1 MSKLMSFCQ
10 SVTIVSCLV
19 MSAFVQAQS
28 GPDQGNPNQAVTD
41 LIRLQHRTPDS
52 IRSAIEPQLD
62 PRGAINQFDNA
73 LIISTSRA
81 NLTTLRQM
89 IEELDIPL
97 RQVRINVDFAYGQP
111 LPAAVAS
118 VAAEAAQAAETADTS
133 PSSLS
138 PSSLA
143 PSSLAPSS
151 LAPSPRQSIVVTEGD
166 AVWFENRLPPVV
178 LPSFAD
184 YPPEQTGSPEVAMG
198 FGASVELRDNRV
210 ILRTAMPQDNTAGG
224 GNNLQDR
231 LLSSTIELEPGQWF
245 VLNAPPEDDAIISEA
260 DSGDFNDFAGASG
273 VDSNADTR
281 SAPAASDSAPDL
293 MAVQVEPL

>member
-138 PSSLA
+138 PSSLG
-143 PSSLAPSS
+143 PSS

-166 AVWFENRLPPVV
+166 AVWFENRLPPGV

-245 VLNAPPEDDAIISEA
+245 VLNAPPEDDAMISEA

-293 MAVQVEPL
+293 MAVQVELL

>member
-133 PSSLS
+133 SSSLS
-138 PSSLA
+138 PSSLG
-143 PSSLAPSS
+143 PSS

-245 VLNAPPEDDAIISEA
+245 VLNAPPEDDAMISEA

-293 MAVQVEPL
+293 MAVQVELL

>member
-111 LPAAVAS
+111 LPAPAAS

-133 PSSLS
+133 PSSL
-138 PSSLA
+138 A

-151 LAPSPRQSIVVTEGD
+151 RQSIVVTEGD
-166 AVWFENRLPPVV
+166 AVWFAYRLPPVV

-210 ILRTAMPQDNTAGG
+210 ILRTAMPQGNTAGG
-224 GNNLQDR
+224 DNNLQSR

-245 VLNAPPEDDAIISEA
+245 VLNAPPEDDARISAA

-293 MAVQVEPL
+293 MAVQVELL

>member
-1 MSKLMSFCQ
+1 MSKLLSFCQ
-10 SVTIVSCLV
+10 SVTIASCLI

-138 PSSLA
+138 PSSLG
-143 PSSLAPSS
+143 PSS

-166 AVWFENRLPPVV
+166 AVWFENRLPPGV

-245 VLNAPPEDDAIISEA
+245 VLNAPPEDDAMISEA

-293 MAVQVEPL
+293 MAVQVELL